1 MIIHI
6 QSRLPE
12 RPFDHNATTFF
23 LPYTSESWSREKPRQ
38 VLFSKY
44 KPVAEIVELL
54 ELNKAKKTPANG
66 VGGGVIYFS
75 SRRVITLDQADE
87 SEDSCHDFTIIYSTP
102 FLCWHNCDYS
112 LSHLVIPSGAN
123 SLLPTFRWKPE
134 TDTFR
139 ICWHETMETRRELTT
154 NV

>member
-6 QSRLPE
+6 KSRLPE
-12 RPFDHNATTFF
+12 RPFDQNDTTFF
-23 LPYTSESWSREKPRQ
+23 LPCTSESWSREKPPRQ

-44 KPVAEIVELL
+44 KPVAKIVELL
-54 ELNKAKKTPANG
+54 KLNKAKKTPANG
-66 VGGGVIYFS
+66 VGGGVYLFFF
-75 SRRVITLDQADE
+75 TPCHYTWPG
-87 SEDSCHDFTIIYSTP
+87 EDSCHDFTIIYSTP

-139 ICWHETMETRRELTT
+139 ICRDETMETRRELTT